1 MKKTN
6 IRIEIKAKDL
16 AKKILDKTNGSPP
29 SVYGEEKP
37 TGKNIP
43 DINAKDINRERAE
56 LLETSNKKPS
66 YTGLVKEA
74 ISELRKEKGNV
85 LFSNT
90 STDPTQSDLPR
101 TPMQSLP
108 SPGLGGQYGGIP
120 EMGVSD
126 YNPATGEEWSYT
138 RDPETGGVTRK
149 ETFYDV
155 GQGTAALDAAR
166 KTGDPFYEG
175 VDTHAGGVR
184 QTTPSPGLGGE
195 YEPSKIARRS
205 PAPERSTKFTPTSDI
220 EQAIVKEAMAE
231 FKLEKQ
237 GPVDYGVAQ
246 PGGETDEERMGEPI
260 TYPGAGRITK
270 PTPTEPERVGW
281 QEDAVKALGKAGKG
295 ARRRAGWL
303 TRPNARFLIRPPR
316 TGSLSR
322 YRQGPIAESPTGSEQ
337 YWEVEQ
343 AIVKE
348 AMAEF
353 KIEKQPD
360 DYGGFQPGGGRRNRP
375 LSSMG
380 GPTGES
386 RAGVSPVD
394 DTPPT
399 KTANDEFTGASN
411 IAQKPESKGS
421 FGQAGGSGLQYGTGT
436 GSSADIDTEFD
447 PSDISTLQSFR
458 PRGAETDSEQ
468 GSVGYY
474 DYGGGSQPGGLGRT
488 GMGRTSSGMSGPTG
502 SMFDRG
508 IGDRAADTI
517 DTDDFTGAANIAQK
531 RKGSFGESEGGFRF
545 GTGTGPSDTRSQEEY
560 NPSGG
565 NVPSKSK
572 SKLASG
578 IEGQIPNFQ
587 NAFMEKVNAGQ
598 PPSNPLTNLAVEVL
612 NVFKPEP
619 TKAPT
624 PINKSLQDM
633 TTQELVKQ
641 ASFELRKDDEYKAGE
656 RLTDALTLS
665 VGTNF
670 AGPALKKIL
679 NVGLGLDW
687 AHRMLDKKTRA
698 AMTKN
703 FPKRTVEV
711 PTMTKTKSGVTK
723 FGKKTIPNYNI
734 LGEGAERLFSKTRNR
749 KAVKM
754 VKNTVGRFL
763 NAFNPAGGIGTK
775 PLGLRGLTI
784 LGGIAVG
791 PEVVQFGMKKLDIDP
806 KDMNVVNKTF
816 NAFGSIIN
824 PTREDQEFPEVSQ
837 IMSSFGKVFG
847 KTFGFGGKS
856 KSATTTTDAVYPGA
870 GRITKPSGEGSQAKM
885 GSGQRGSMDIAGT
898 GYGMKNIQKQA
909 PMVGGAAGQLPKTT
923 SMTKPPNMGVNTQQP
938 VVTGAG
944 TMKNIEKRIA
954 ANKPKAA
961 GAPKKTRAKRRAPK

>member
-56 LLETSNKKPS
+56 LLETSNKKPT

-85 LFSNT
+85 LFSNV
-90 STDPTQSDLPR
+90 STDPTQRDVPLQWGSG
-101 TPMQSLP
+101 
-108 SPGLGGQYGGIP
+108 PGLGGTYEGT
-120 EMGVSD
+120 STKD
-126 YNPATGEEWSYT
+126 YTPFPDSAYDASTGHEWRYSK
-138 RDPETGGVTRK
+138 DPETGGVTRE

-184 QTTPSPGLGGE
+184 QTSPSPGLGGK

-205 PAPERSTKFTPTSDI
+205 PAPERSKFLNTKGTVAGASSP
-220 EQAIVKEAMAE
+220 AI
-231 FKLEKQ
+231 
-237 GPVDYGVAQ
+237 
-246 PGGETDEERMGEPI
+246 
-260 TYPGAGRITK
+260 
-270 PTPTEPERVGW
+270 
-281 QEDAVKALGKAGKG
+281 
-295 ARRRAGWL
+295 
-303 TRPNARFLIRPPR
+303 
-316 TGSLSR
+316 
-322 YRQGPIAESPTGSEQ
+322 
-337 YWEVEQ
+337 EQ

-394 DTPPT
+394 DTPST
-399 KTANDEFTGASN
+399 KTANDEFTGAPN

-508 IGDRAADTI
+508 IGDRAADTTAS
-517 DTDDFTGAANIAQK
+517 DEFTGAANIAQK

-679 NVGLGLDW
+679 NVGKGLDW

-847 KTFGFGGKS
+847 KTFGFGGES
-856 KSATTTTDAVYPGA
+856 KSATTTTTDQPFASV
-870 GRITKPSGEGSQAKM
+870 GRWTKPSGGGSQAKM
-885 GSGQRGSMDIAGT
+885 GRGQRGSMDIAGT

-923 SMTKPPNMGVNTQQP
+923 SMTKPANMGVNVQQP